1 MQDNSRSAA
10 LRVEQTLGIHRLFHS
25 NPDAG
30 GNHRALLG
38 GCFFSIFL
46 HLPVRLE
53 RSGAGPAGFELPT
66 FLPRVPG
73 ADGGQGC
80 KNIFLRISWLYR
92 LQ

>member
-10 LRVEQTLGIHRLFHS
+10 LRVEQTLGTHRLFHS

-30 GNHRALLG
+30 GNHLASLG
-38 GCFFSIFL
+38 GCFFRTFL

-53 RSGAGPAGFELPT
+53 RSGAGPAGLELPT
-66 FLPRVPG
+66 FLPRAPG
-73 ADGGQGC
+73 ADGGQGY